1 MSTQSV
7 IPSNHLILCLPLL
20 LPSIFPRIRVFF
32 PVSQLF
38 ISGGQSIGSFSISNS
53 PSNEYSG
60 LISFRI
66 DWFDLHAVQG
76 TLQAL
81 LQHHSSKKHQF
92 FGAQPSLWSN
102 SHIHTLTTGKTLT
115 VQTFV
120 GKVMSLLF
128 NRLSSFVIAFLPR
141 YKPQLSLRRWV
152 ILDSKSSSLLT
163 K

>member
-1 MSTQSV
+1 M
-7 IPSNHLILCLPLL
+7 PSNHLILCRPLL
-20 LPSIFPRIRVFF
+20 LPSIFPRITVFF
-32 PVSQLF
+32 PMSQLF

-76 TLQAL
+76 TLQTL